1 MYTYYPDELIEEIR
15 LNNDIVDVV
24 SEYVKLERKAKYY
37 FGLCPFHKEKTP
49 SFSVTPS
56 KQIFYCYGCGKGGN
70 VIQFIMN
77 AENLDYIEA
86 VRFLADRARIQLPEG
101 NDQEELEKARLR
113 QKILDVNKEAAKYFH
128 ERLKSKH
135 GEQARLYFE
144 NRGITN
150 KTLIHFGL
158 GYSPDSGDQ
167 LFQYLIKNG
176 YDEKVI
182 VESGLA
188 VKSRNGNCIDRFRGR
203 VIFPIF
209 DVRGNVIAFGGRV
222 KDSSMPKYLNSPE
235 SLAYNKGRHL
245 YALNFAKNS
254 GEKRLI
260 IVEGYLDV
268 ISLHQNGIINSVASL
283 GTALTE
289 NQGRLLKKYAEE
301 VIISYDSDT
310 AGQAATI
317 RGLDLL
323 NNMGCSVKVLE
334 IPEGKDPDEF
344 IRKNGPEQF
353 LKLADRSVSLV
364 EYKIKM
370 LKKQLDTNTTE
381 GKIKFISKIAEI
393 LAKINNRVEIEVYIN
408 KLSKDYEISE
418 ESIYS
423 EVFKKS
429 KPKKDFRSINS
440 DAVSRRISIQND
452 EKGKTEEEYHDELM
466 LLALVCVDNNV
477 YKLVKDGIS
486 LEDIADNEI
495 RNVAR
500 YVFERLDTKKGII
513 PAELLNMFDS
523 SISNRFASILE
534 KECNID
540 DNGKA
545 IIDIIKRIK
554 ARKFEKRKQEILM
567 LMGNKDNID
576 KGVVEKL
583 TIELNQLILKLK
595 NL

>member
-1 MYTYYPDELIEEIR
+1 
-15 LNNDIVDVV
+15 
-24 SEYVKLERKAKYY
+24 
-37 FGLCPFHKEKTP
+37 
-49 SFSVTPS
+49 
-56 KQIFYCYGCGKGGN
+56 
-70 VIQFIMN
+70 
-77 AENLDYIEA
+77 
-86 VRFLADRARIQLPEG
+86 
-101 NDQEELEKARLR
+101 
-113 QKILDVNKEAAKYFH
+113 
-128 ERLKSKH
+128 
-135 GEQARLYFE
+135 
-144 NRGITN
+144 
-150 KTLIHFGL
+150 
-158 GYSPDSGDQ
+158 
-167 LFQYLIKNG
+167 
-176 YDEKVI
+176 
-182 VESGLA
+182 
-188 VKSRNGNCIDRFRGR
+188 
-203 VIFPIF
+203 
-209 DVRGNVIAFGGRV
+209 
-222 KDSSMPKYLNSPE
+222 
-235 SLAYNKGRHL
+235 
-245 YALNFAKNS
+245 
-254 GEKRLI
+254 
-260 IVEGYLDV
+260 
-268 ISLHQNGIINSVASL
+268 
-283 GTALTE
+283 
-289 NQGRLLKKYAEE
+289 
-301 VIISYDSDT
+301 
-310 AGQAATI
+310 
-317 RGLDLL
+317 
-323 NNMGCSVKVLE
+323 
-334 IPEGKDPDEF
+334 
-344 IRKNGPEQF
+344 
-353 LKLADRSVSLV
+353 
-364 EYKIKM
+364 M